1 MIRIRW
7 EVNKEQ
13 YRIALMAI
21 LVAVSCILTY
31 YFHAILKT
39 GTVFTH
45 FFYIPIV
52 LASLWWK
59 RKGLFIAFFLAVF
72 LIVSH
77 LVLREDVVSFND
89 YFRSFM
95 FIGIAFVVAQLRELI
110 TKAERDK
117 QYASEARKH
126 AEEALQE
133 SEEHYRTI
141 FETTGTATII
151 IEEDM
156 TVSMVN
162 REFEKNFNYSKEE
175 IEGKRQWTEFIAGDD
190 VDRIREYH
198 HLRRKYPHAAPRS
211 YEFKFVDRKG
221 VVRDILGTVAV
232 IPGTQRSVVS
242 CLDITERKR
251 GEEAL
256 QKSEEKLRF
265 LSSQLLTTQENERK
279 RIAQELHDEIGQIL
293 SSIKFCVEDTL
304 NFMHQGN
311 TRRGAE
317 SLETIIPIVQNGIE
331 EIRRICMD
339 LRPSMLDDL
348 GILATISWFCREF
361 QTIYSGIQIEKQI
374 DIQEDEVPELLKTVI
389 YRLVQ
394 ESFNNIVKHSKADRV
409 HLSLKKVDGIIEL
422 IMRDNGTGFNLQEV
436 LSVENPKRGLGLAS
450 MSERTELSGGS
461 FSIKS
466 HKTGGTVIRA
476 SWPNT

>member
-1 MIRIRW
+1 MRIMFAETR
-7 EVNKEQ
+7 ERN
-13 YRIALMAI
+13 RIAFMAA
-21 LVAVSCILTY
+21 LLAGSCFLTY
-31 YFHAILKT
+31 YFHAVLQS
-39 GTVFTH
+39 GSVFTH
-45 FFYIPIV
+45 FFYIPII

-59 RKGLFIAFFLAVF
+59 RKGLIVALFLTVL
-72 LIVSH
+72 LILSH
-77 LVLREDVVSFND
+77 VWLREDVVTVND
-89 YFRSFM
+89 YLRSFM
-95 FIGIAFVVAQLRELI
+95 FIVTSLVVAQLREHSER
-110 TKAERDK
+110 AERESK
-117 QYASEARKH
+117 RATEARKH

-151 IEEDM
+151 LEEDM
-156 TVSMVN
+156 AVSMVN
-162 REFEKNFNYSKEE
+162 IEFETMFGYSKEE
-175 IEGKRQWTEFIAGDD
+175 VEWKKKWIEFIADDD

-198 HLRRKYPHAAPRS
+198 HLRRKDPQAAPRS

-221 VVRDILGTVAV
+221 VVRDVLGTVAV

-256 QKSEEKLRF
+256 QKSEEQLRF
-265 LSSQLLTTQENERK
+265 LSSQLLTAQENERK
-279 RIAQELHDEIGQIL
+279 RIAQELHDEVGQIL

-304 NFMHQGN
+304 NLMHKGN

-317 SLETIIPIVQNGIE
+317 SLEAVIPIVQNGIE

-361 QTIYSGIQIEKQI
+361 QAIYSGIQIEKQI
-374 DIQEDEVPELLKTVI
+374 DIQEDEVPDLLKTVI

-394 ESFNNIVKHSKADRV
+394 ESFNNIVKHSKADLV
-409 HLSLKKVDGIIEL
+409 QLSLQKTDAIIEL

-450 MSERTELSGGS
+450 MRERTELSGGS
-461 FSIKS
+461 FSIESK
-466 HKTGGTVIRA
+466 KAGGTVIRA
-476 SWPNT
+476 SWPTT